1 MSRLPD
7 LDEFLNN
14 YRGQEW
20 TLGNDTDCETCGISF
35 NEARFDPDFNGDNHW
50 CFDYNVGC
58 HNGESLYWSDE
69 DREEKLTNMFAY
81 LNTFPGW
88 NKDAE
93 EYVRNMIKEY
103 DDARSK
109 NTNS

>member
-20 TLGNDTDCETCGISF
+20 TLGNDTDCETCGISW

-50 CFDYNVGC
+50 SFDYNVGC
-58 HNGESLYWSDE
+58 YNGASLFWSDE
-69 DREEKLTNMFAY
+69 GREEKLVDMFEY

-88 NKDAE
+88 PEDGEKIVREMIE
-93 EYVRNMIKEY
+93 EYDRLRENK
-103 DDARSK
+103 
-109 NTNS
+109 